1 MRRAE
6 GPRAEDINVTTSGT
20 SPFPRY
26 SYVALRNA
34 PELQAVHHKTISMID
49 AQIATLNGA
58 KASFVDL
65 SLLKPLAERR
75 RKVIEEQVFAIL
87 FDFDNLETQISS

>member
-20 SPFPRY
+20 PPLT
-26 SYVALRNA
+26 SYCSVVLHIA
-34 PELQAVHHKTISMID
+34 PELQVVHHIIISMID

-65 SLLKPLAERR
+65 SLLRPMTERR
-75 RKVIEEQVFAIL
+75 RKVI
-87 FDFDNLETQISS
+87 D